1 MLHLGR
7 GNLFVSGSGGL
18 GIWVVVGFGVWWI
31 ALHFILVEMGEKR
44 PRSKQGGGDPPK
56 AKQGDGFEDEFESK
70 KMGMS
75 QYQKELISVHSTTV
89 TYVSMT
95 ALITLCPAFVI
106 FLYVT

>member
-1 MLHLGR
+1 MVWGVGLWLG
-7 GNLFVSGSGGL
+7 LEFGGL
-18 GIWVVVGFGVWWI
+18 HCI
-31 ALHFILVEMGEKR
+31 ALHFIVVEMGEKR
-44 PRSKQGGGDPPK
+44 PRSKQGGGDAPPK
-56 AKQGDGFEDEFESK
+56 AKQGDGGFEEEFEAK

>member
-1 MLHLGR
+1 M
-7 GNLFVSGSGGL
+7 
-18 GIWVVVGFGVWWI
+18 VGFGVRWL

>member
-1 MLHLGR
+1 M
-7 GNLFVSGSGGL
+7 
-18 GIWVVVGFGVWWI
+18 VGFGVLV
-31 ALHFILVEMGEKR
+31 ALHCISVEMGEKR
-44 PRSKQGGGDPPK
+44 RRSKQGGGE
-56 AKQGDGFEDEFESK
+56 AKQGDEFEDEFEAK

-106 FLYVT
+106 FLYAT